1 MTKELTLYDKNG
13 VPHSGRGPLDITTE
27 LAHAAKADPM
37 APLASDSY
45 IARLHF
51 KVAAL
56 EPALDWFETLGFA
69 RHLTLDAWGF
79 ADMNAG
85 LPNTHRLTMN
95 IWTGPNRPPSPRD
108 MAGLVHYKLI
118 TQEFASFSSPHLH
131 PDGDVL
137 RGIDPTGLHVTLR
150 LRTH

>member
-1 MTKELTLYDKNG
+1 MCDKYADFWQVTG
-13 VPHSGRGPLDITTE
+13 DALDYTCAALGLE
-27 LAHAAKADPM
+27 LAPNSRD
-37 APLASDSY
+37 
-45 IARLHF
+45 RLM
-51 KVAAL
+51 
-56 EPALDWFETLGFA
+56 GFA

-150 LRTH
+150 TIR